1 MNLKD
6 VIKNSYK
13 DKSKQKKQIGDY
25 KRDESLSGN
34 RAQVYHNA
42 KNGKT
47 LVSHTGTNSLRD
59 WLTDLQYATGNLND
73 TNRFKHAEKTQKEAE
88 AKYGRDNITT
98 TGHSLGGKLAQKLGK
113 NTDHIYT
120 VNTPVLPTKL
130 F

>member
-1 MNLKD
+1 MNLKE

-25 KRDESLSGN
+25 ERDESLSGN

-42 KNGKT
+42 KTGKT

-73 TNRFKHAEKTQKEAE
+73 TKRFKYASRIHKQAE
-88 AKYGRDNITT
+88 AKYGAGNITT
-98 TGHSLGGKLAQKLGK
+98 TGHSLGSKLAERVGK
-113 NTDHIYT
+113 NSNHIYT
-120 VNTPVLPTKL
+120 VNT
-130 F
+130 